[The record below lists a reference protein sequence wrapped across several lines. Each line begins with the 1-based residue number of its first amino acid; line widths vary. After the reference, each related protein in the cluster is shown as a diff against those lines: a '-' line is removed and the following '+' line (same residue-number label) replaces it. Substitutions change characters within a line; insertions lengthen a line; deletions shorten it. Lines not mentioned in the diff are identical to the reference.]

1 MTSSLPLLALAAAL
15 VVAAGA
21 FAAADA
27 ALGTVSRARVDALVR
42 AGRFGASQLVLIVA
56 DRPRHINLLLL
67 LRLSCELTAT
77 VLVTVAAVRALQPTW
92 LAVLGAGLAMVVVT
106 YVVVGVGPRTIG
118 RQHPYRVGLAVAGPV
133 RALGRILG
141 PLSRLLILVGN
152 AITPGRGF
160 PEGPFSSEVELREVV
175 DMAGER
181 GVVEAGEAEMI
192 HSVFKLGDTVAREV
206 MVPRTEIVWIE
217 QEKSVRQAV
226 ALGLRSG
233 FSRIPVIG
241 DSVDDIVG
249 VAHIKDL
256 VARTVDGLQSAE
268 QRGGPTQDGPK
279 QGGPKQGGPKQNGPS
294 GGTVSE
300 VMRPATF
307 VPDSKL
313 LTGLLKEMQISHNH
327 MAIVVDEYGG
337 TAGLLTIED
346 ILEEIVGEITD
357 ESDTEQLPPVE
368 HLDDGTVRVISRLPV
383 IDLGE
388 LFAVD
393 FEDTDVETVGGLLAQ
408 RLGRVPVPGTE
419 AEVAGLR
426 LRAEGGNDR
435 RGRLRI
441 TTVIVSRVRS
451 RPDSPALSEQ
461 QQADQP
467 QLHPVAADPPQ
478 EASNTRA

>member
-1 MTSSLPLLALAAAL
+1 MLAATL
-15 VVAAGA
+15 VVAAGG

-27 ALGTVSRARVDALVR
+27 ALGTVSRARVEALVR
-42 AGRFGASQLVLIVA
+42 AGRFGASALALVVA
-56 DRPRHINLLLL
+56 DRPRHVNLLLL

-77 VLVTVAAVRALQPTW
+77 VLVTVAALRTLTPIW
-92 LAVLGAGLAMVVVT
+92 LAVLVTGLAMVVVT

-118 RQHPYRVGLAVAGPV
+118 RQHPYTVGLAVAGSV
-133 RALGRILG
+133 RVLGRILG
-141 PLSRLLILVGN
+141 PLSRLLIIVGN

-160 PEGPFSSEVELREVV
+160 PEGPFSSEVELRELV
-175 DMAGER
+175 DMAGQR

-192 HSVFKLGDTVAREV
+192 HSVFELGDTVAREV

-217 QEKSVRQAV
+217 QEKTVRQAV
-226 ALGLRSG
+226 ALCLRSG

-249 VAHIKDL
+249 VVHIKDL
-256 VARTVDGLQSAE
+256 VAAGQPTVG
-268 QRGGPTQDGPK
+268 
-279 QGGPKQGGPKQNGPS
+279 
-294 GGTVSE
+294 E

-313 LTGLLKEMQISHNH
+313 LTGLLKEMQLSHNH
-327 MAIVVDEYGG
+327 LAVVVDEYGG

-357 ESDTEQLPPVE
+357 ESDTDQRPPIE
-368 HLDDGTVRVISRLPV
+368 RLADGTVRVISRLPV
-383 IDLGE
+383 IDLAE
-388 LFAVD
+388 LFEVEFA
-393 FEDTDVETVGGLLAQ
+393 DTDVETVGGLLAQ
-408 RLGRVPVPGTE
+408 RLGRVPVPGAE

-441 TTVIVSRVRS
+441 TTVTARRVSAQS
-451 RPDSPALSEQ
+451 DSQTRQSPTDNQ
-461 QQADQP
+461 QP
-467 QLHPVAADPPQ
+467 QVHPAAADPPQ
-478 EASNTRA
+478 EASDTSA

>member
-1 MTSSLPLLALAAAL
+1 MSSVPLLTLAAAL

-27 ALGTVSRARVDALVR
+27 ALGAASRARVDALVR
-42 AGRFGASQLVLIVA
+42 SGRFGARALALVVA
-56 DRPRHINLLLL
+56 DRPRHVNLLLL

-77 VLVTVAAVRALQPTW
+77 VLVTVAVARAFSPTW
-92 LAVLGAGLAMVVVT
+92 LVVLVAGLAMVVVT
-106 YVVVGVGPRTIG
+106 YVIVGVGPRTIG
-118 RQHPYRVGLAVAGPV
+118 RQHPYAVGLLVAGPV
-133 RALGRILG
+133 LVLGRVLG
-141 PLSRLLILVGN
+141 PLSRLLIFVGN

-160 PEGPFSSEVELREVV
+160 PEGPFSSEVELREMV
-175 DMAGER
+175 DMAGQR

-192 HSVFKLGDTVAREV
+192 HSVFELGDTVAREV

-217 QEKSVRQAV
+217 QDKSIRQAV
-226 ALGLRSG
+226 ALCLRSG
-233 FSRIPVIG
+233 FSRIPVLG

-249 VAHIKDL
+249 VVHIKDL
-256 VARTVDGLQSAE
+256 VAAE
-268 QRGGPTQDGPK
+268 RRSGPAGGPPEGPAK
-279 QGGPKQGGPKQNGPS
+279 
-294 GGTVSE
+294 GTVGE

-313 LTGLLKEMQISHNH
+313 LTGLLKEMQLSRNH
-327 MAIVVDEYGG
+327 LAIVVDEYGG

-357 ESDTEQLPPVE
+357 ESDTDQRPPIE
-368 HLDDGTVRVISRLPV
+368 HLGDGRVRVISRLPV

-393 FEDTDVETVGGLLAQ
+393 LADTDVETVGGLLAQ
-408 RLGRVPVPGTE
+408 RLGRVPLPGAE
-419 AEVAGLR
+419 ADVAGLR

-441 TTVIVSRVRS
+441 TTVTAGRVPARS
-451 RPDSPALSEQ
+451 DPVTQSD
-461 QQADQP
+461 
-467 QLHPVAADPPQ
+467 PVAADPPQ
-478 EASNTRA
+478 EASDTRA

>member
-1 MTSSLPLLALAAAL
+1 MLNSLPLLVLAGVLL
-15 VVAAGA
+15 VVAGG

-42 AGRFGASQLVLIVA
+42 SGRFGARQLANIVG
-56 DRPRHINLLLL
+56 DRPRHVNLLLL
-67 LRLSCELTAT
+67 LRLGCEITAT
-77 VLVTVAAVRALQPTW
+77 ALVTVAAIRELRPTW
-92 LAVLGAGLAMVVVT
+92 LAVLVAGVAMLVMT

-118 RQHPYRVGLAVAGPV
+118 RQHPYAIGLMVAGPV
-133 RALGRILG
+133 RVLGQVLG

-160 PEGPFSSEVELREVV
+160 PEGPFTSEVELRELV

-192 HSVFKLGDTVAREV
+192 HSVFELGDTVAREV

-217 QEKSVRQAV
+217 RDKSVRQAV

-241 DSVDDIVG
+241 DSIDDIVG
-249 VAHIKDL
+249 VVHIKDL
-256 VARTVDGLQSAE
+256 LARTVQGMQGADVVQGTDGV
-268 QRGGPTQDGPK
+268 RGFGNQPD
-279 QGGPKQGGPKQNGPS
+279 PS
-294 GGTVSE
+294 SSSVAE

-313 LTGLLKEMQISHNH
+313 LTALLKEMQVSHNH
-327 MAIVVDEYGG
+327 MAVVVDEYGG
-337 TAGLLTIED
+337 IAGLLTIED

-357 ESDTEQLPPVE
+357 ESDTEERPPVE
-368 HLDDGTVRVISRLPV
+368 HLDDGAVRVTSRLPV
-383 IDLGE
+383 TDLGE

-393 FEDTDVETVGGLLAQ
+393 FDDADVETVGGLLAQ
-408 RLGRVPVPGTE
+408 QLGRVPLPGAE
-419 AEVAGLR
+419 AEVAGL
-426 LRAEGGNDR
+426 LLCAEGGNDR

-441 TTVIVSRVRS
+441 TTVTARRASV
-451 RPDSPALSEQ
+451 PLDPG
-461 QQADQP
+461 D
-467 QLHPVAADPPQ
+467 HHTAADPPQ
-478 EASNTRA
+478 EASETRA

>member
-1 MTSSLPLLALAAAL
+1 VLTSSAPLLVLAGTL
-15 VVAAGA
+15 VVAAGG

-27 ALGTVSRARVDALVR
+27 ALGSVSRARVNALVR
-42 AGRFGASQLVLIVA
+42 SGRFGARALAHVIA

-77 VLVTVAAVRALQPTW
+77 VLITVAAVRAFSPTW
-92 LAVLGAGLAMVVVT
+92 LAVLVAGLAMVVVT

-118 RQHPYRVGLAVAGPV
+118 RQHPYRVGLVVAGPV
-133 RALGRILG
+133 RVLGRLLG
-141 PLSRLLILVGN
+141 PLSRLLIFVGN

-160 PEGPFSSEVELREVV
+160 PEGPFTSEVELRELV
-175 DMAGER
+175 DMAGQR

-192 HSVFKLGDTVAREV
+192 HSVFELGDTVAREV
-206 MVPRTEIVWIE
+206 MVPRTEIIWIE
-217 QEKSVRQAV
+217 QDKSVRQAV
-226 ALGLRSG
+226 ALCLRSG

-249 VAHIKDL
+249 VVHIKDL
-256 VARTVDGLQSAE
+256 VAAEHQGVEHQGVEHQGVEHQGDGGSSV
-268 QRGGPTQDGPK
+268 GG
-279 QGGPKQGGPKQNGPS
+279 
-294 GGTVSE
+294 

-313 LTGLLKEMQISHNH
+313 LTGLLKEMQVSHNH
-327 MAIVVDEYGG
+327 MAVVVDEYGG

-357 ESDTEQLPPVE
+357 ESDTDQRPPIE
-368 HLDDGTVRVISRLPV
+368 HLGAGKVRVISRLPV

-408 RLGRVPVPGTE
+408 RLGRVPLPGAE

-441 TTVIVSRVRS
+441 TTVTVSRAS
-451 RPDSPALSEQ
+451 AQLDQFAHPDSA
-461 QQADQP
+461 AQP
-467 QLHPVAADPPQ
+467 DPSTQPHPVAANPPQ
-478 EASNTRA
+478 EASDTRA

>member
-42 AGRFGASQLVLIVA
+42 SGRFGAGQLALVVA

-77 VLVTVAAVRALQPTW
+77 VAVTVAAVRALQPTW
-92 LAVLGAGLAMVVVT
+92 LAVLIAGLAMVVVT

-118 RQHPYRVGLAVAGPV
+118 RQHPYRIGLLIAGPV
-133 RALGRILG
+133 RILGRILG
-141 PLSRLLILVGN
+141 PLSRLLIVVGN

-160 PEGPFSSEVELREVV
+160 PAGPFTSEVELRELV

-192 HSVFKLGDTVAREV
+192 HSVFELGDTVAREV

-217 QEKSVRQAV
+217 RDKSVRQAV
-226 ALGLRSG
+226 ALALRSG

-241 DSVDDIVG
+241 ESVDDIVG
-249 VAHIKDL
+249 VVHLKDL
-256 VARTVDGLQSAE
+256 VARTVHGIQAAE
-268 QRGGPTQDGPK
+268 SQPDPAGGRAG
-279 QGGPKQGGPKQNGPS
+279 
-294 GGTVSE
+294 E

-313 LTGLLKEMQISHNH
+313 LTPLLKEMQITRNH
-327 MAIVVDEYGG
+327 MAVIVDEYGG

-357 ESDTEQLPPVE
+357 ESDTEERPPVE
-368 HLDDGTVRVISRLPV
+368 HLDDGAVRVTSRLPV
-383 IDLGE
+383 TDLGE

-393 FEDTDVETVGGLLAQ
+393 LDDADVETVGGLLAQ
-408 RLGRVPVPGTE
+408 QLGRVPLPGAE
-419 AEVAGLR
+419 AEVAGL
-426 LRAEGGNDR
+426 LLCAEGGNDR

-441 TTVIVSRVRS
+441 TTVTARRAGA
-451 RPDSPALSEQ
+451 RPDAEGQ
-461 QQADQP
+461 QSQSRTSQP
-467 QLHPVAADPPQ
+467 NHVAAGPPQ
-478 EASNTRA
+478 EASDTRA

>member
-1 MTSSLPLLALAAAL
+1 VLTPSAPLLVLAATL
-15 VVAAGA
+15 VVAAGG

-42 AGRFGASQLVLIVA
+42 SGRFGAGQLALVIA
-56 DRPRHINLLLL
+56 DRPRHVNLLLL

-77 VLVTVAAVRALQPTW
+77 VLITVAAVRALQPTW
-92 LAVLGAGLAMVVVT
+92 LAVLVAGLGMVVVT

-118 RQHPYRVGLAVAGPV
+118 RQHPYRVGLLVAGPV
-133 RALGRILG
+133 RVLGRILG
-141 PLSRLLILVGN
+141 PLSRLLIVVGN

-160 PEGPFSSEVELREVV
+160 PEGPFSSEVELRELV
-175 DMAGER
+175 DMAGQR

-192 HSVFKLGDTVAREV
+192 HSVFELGNTVAREV
-206 MVPRTEIVWIE
+206 MVPRTEIIWIE
-217 QEKSVRQAV
+217 QDKSVRQAV
-226 ALGLRSG
+226 ALCLRSG

-249 VAHIKDL
+249 VVHLKDL
-256 VARTVDGLQSAE
+256 VAAE
-268 QRGGPTQDGPK
+268 QQDAPAGGPRGVTGRDPHDGPND
-279 QGGPKQGGPKQNGPS
+279 GAVG
-294 GGTVSE
+294 E

-313 LTGLLKEMQISHNH
+313 LTGLLKEMQVSHNH
-327 MAIVVDEYGG
+327 MAVVVDEYGG

-357 ESDTEQLPPVE
+357 ESDTDQRPPIE
-368 HLDDGTVRVISRLPV
+368 HLGDGMVRVISRLPV

-388 LFAVD
+388 LFEVD
-393 FEDTDVETVGGLLAQ
+393 LADTDVETVGGLLAQ
-408 RLGRVPVPGTE
+408 RLGRVPVPGAV

-426 LRAEGGNDR
+426 LCAEGGNDR

-441 TTVIVSRVRS
+441 TTVTVRRVSAQPDPHTY
-451 RPDSPALSEQ
+451 RPQ
-461 QQADQP
+461 VY
-467 QLHPVAADPPQ
+467 PVAADPPQ
-478 EASNTRA
+478 EASDTRA